1 MSNDFR
7 SPLSRVKG
15 LGSAKDGTSH
25 FWHQRLTS
33 IALIPLVLWLGFGLD
48 SLPTDYAM
56 LTAYLQQPVAA
67 IGLILL
73 IAMAFYHAQLGMQI
87 VLEDYVSSHAR
98 RTVAIIVSGFV
109 CLITSLVGIVAVI
122 KIFVGA

>member
-1 MSNDFR
+1 MNDFR

-15 LGSAKDGTSH
+15 LGSAKEGTSH

-33 IALIPLVLWLGFGLD
+33 IALAPLALWFGFCFA
-48 SLPTDYAM
+48 SLSADY
-56 LTAYLQQPVAA
+56 LTVTTFIQQPLTA

-73 IAMAFYHAQLGMQI
+73 ITMVFYHAQLGLQI
-87 VLEDYVSSHAR
+87 VLGDYVSSHAK
-98 RTVAIIVSGFV
+98 RTVAIILTGFF
-109 CLITSLVGIVAVI
+109 CLICALVGIVSVI

>member
-1 MSNDFR
+1 MNDFR

-25 FWHQRLTS
+25 FWHQRLTAL
-33 IALIPLVLWLGFGLD
+33 ALIPLVLWFGFGLATLPVD
-48 SLPTDYAM
+48 YQSLTQYI
-56 LTAYLQQPVAA
+56 QQPVIA

-73 IAMAFYHAQLGMQI
+73 IAMVFYHAQLGLQI
-87 VLEDYVSSHAR
+87 VLEDYVGSHAV
-98 RTVAIIVSGFV
+98 RTVAIILTGFS
-109 CLITSLVGIVAVI
+109 CLIFALIGIVAVI